1 MPSLW
6 RLRSDWIYRPLCMK
20 HYMFAIVWVPF
31 CLSKTKWYLWLRILA
46 FWSFRDFGLDRGQ
59 CARMQFRKK
68 PLFLVTKK
76 IKSRGSKRDQSA
88 SCPSR
93 GERGCEGGLRPALH
107 QYCSSARPS
116 SNTGVPAQISS
127 DWSNFFASIQSLTWS
142 NSPSCRVQMHWACAQ
157 RWLSVH
163 PLRACKC

>member
-1 MPSLW
+1 MTHCYALSLEIKIRLDLPSPVHETLHVCHC
-6 RLRSDWIYRPLCMK
+6 LG
-20 HYMFAIVWVPF
+20 PF
-31 CLSKTKWYLWLRILA
+31 LFVKNKMILWLRILA

-76 IKSRGSKRDQSA
+76 TKSRGSKRDQSA

-116 SNTGVPAQISS
+116 SNTGVPAQIYS
-127 DWSNFFASIQSLTWS
+127 D
-142 NSPSCRVQMHWACAQ
+142 
-157 RWLSVH
+157 
-163 PLRACKC
+163 